1 MVVVQRRN
9 LYLCLVEISEEMSEP
24 RLVISEN
31 KPCEEQDWYAQA
43 EQTSVPLAG
52 EVKAGFP
59 SPAEDMPQT
68 TLDITRLLVRNPAST
83 FYARVSGD
91 SMSEA
96 GIADGDLLIIDKSV
110 EPYNGCIAVCF
121 IDGEFTLKRLEIHSD
136 HALLIPANPKYKPIR
151 VSANED
157 FRVWGVVRHVVKS
170 F

>member
-1 MVVVQRRN
+1 MTEPK
-9 LYLCLVEISEEMSEP
+9 LIISDNTFEDNH
-24 RLVISEN
+24 L
-31 KPCEEQDWYAQA
+31 DL
-43 EQTSVPLAG
+43 PLAG

-59 SPAEDMPQT
+59 SPAEDYPQT

-91 SMSEA
+91 SMSGE

-110 EPYNGCIAVCF
+110 EPYDGCIAVCF
-121 IDGEFTLKRLEIHSD
+121 IDGEFTLKRLEIHPD

-151 VSANED
+151 VSADED